1 MPTVF
6 QLTLRRT
13 LIKAI
18 TKHVE
23 AWGKSQQGAARKL
36 GLSQPRLNTLLN
48 GHADAFSL
56 DTLVAIA
63 AKAGLQVRVSAVR
76 RYRTG

>member
-1 MPTVF
+1 MPTVL

-18 TKHVE
+18 AKHVE
-23 AWGKSQQGAARKL
+23 AWGKSQQAAAKKL
-36 GLSQPRLNTLLN
+36 GLSQPRLNALLN
-48 GHADAFSL
+48 IHADAFSL
-56 DTLVAIA
+56 DMLVAIA

-76 RYRTG
+76 HYRTG